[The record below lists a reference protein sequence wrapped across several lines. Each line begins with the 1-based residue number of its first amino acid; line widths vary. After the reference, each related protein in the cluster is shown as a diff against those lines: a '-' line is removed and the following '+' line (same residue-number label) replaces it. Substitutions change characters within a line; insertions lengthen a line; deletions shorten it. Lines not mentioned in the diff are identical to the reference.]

1 MFILMLIILIV
12 FPLEAQIGAREGLKT
27 AFETVIPS
35 ILPFSVGVSALVYS
49 GMAQRLVRFFLPV
62 ARIFGIN
69 PYGMGVFVCSFLA
82 GYPTGCKMVCDMYKA
97 TLLDK
102 AEAEKILAYANNGG
116 IIFALNVCGGVFG
129 NPVAGLVIFFL
140 SVAATFL
147 VAVMLGQSQA
157 KDVCTQKNKKLPLVA
172 VMGKAVASAG
182 GVILNITASFVVFYA
197 LCNATG
203 LNKLPFIEGC
213 VEMTKGIMYAGGI
226 KNLPLGAFFFTL
238 GGVGVL
244 SQSAAICSECDLSL
258 RWYIKGKIISASV
271 AFLLAYLISG
281 NGFLAKD
288 IILFSF
294 VALVAVSCAIRI
306 IKKLYADA

>member
-12 FPLEAQIGAREGLKT
+12 FPFDAQIGAREGLKT

-35 ILPFSVGVSALVYS
+35 VLPFSVGVSALVYS
-49 GMAQRLVRFFLPV
+49 GMAQKLAQLLLPL

-69 PYGMGVFVCSFLA
+69 PYGMGIFVCSFLS

-97 TLLDK
+97 ELLDK

-129 NPVAGLVIFFL
+129 NQRAGLVIFL
-140 SVAATFL
+140 ISVAATFV

-157 KDVCTQKNKKLPLVA
+157 KDVCTQKNKKLPFMA

-197 LCNATG
+197 LCNALK

-213 VEMTKGIMYAGGI
+213 VEMTKGIMYAGGV
-226 KNLPLGAFFFTL
+226 KSLPLGAFFFTL

-258 RWYIKGKIISASV
+258 KWYIKGKIISSLL
-271 AFLLAYLISG
+271 AFLLGYLISG
-281 NGFLAKD
+281 DGFLTKD
-288 IILFSF
+288 IILFS
-294 VALVAVSCAIRI
+294 VLALIAVGCAIRI
-306 IKKLYADA
+306 IKKLYASA